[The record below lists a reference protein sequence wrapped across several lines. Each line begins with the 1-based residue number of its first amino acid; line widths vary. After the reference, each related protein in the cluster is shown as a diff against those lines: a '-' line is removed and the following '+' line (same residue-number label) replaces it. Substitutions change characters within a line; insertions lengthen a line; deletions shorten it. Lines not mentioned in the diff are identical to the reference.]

1 MSIGVEQSA
10 DHPLVLR
17 AMLRCFALEEFDAA
31 LRKRDR
37 DFYALLAEG
46 ERLRGGQKVGNDLQ
60 LAQRFIG
67 VSDFLGHRFACPFAS
82 NPHQRFE
89 QYPHGK

>member
-1 MSIGVEQSA
+1 MTRVGIEQSA
-10 DHPLVLR
+10 DHPLLLRTVLR
-17 AMLRCFALEEFDAA
+17 GLALEEFDTA
-31 LRKRDR
+31 LRKRDC

-67 VSDFLGHRFACPFAS
+67 VSDFPGHRFACPFAS
-82 NPHQRFE
+82 NRHQRYE
-89 QYPHGK
+89 